1 MPRLTEFHRLQPD
14 VSVRLKAEFQPLDR
28 KRMDE
33 EDIDIAIRY
42 DPDDYGH
49 LQADALMDEYLLVV
63 ATPEYLAAHPKFRA
77 GKSLDGVAFLHDAS
91 PGSARRSS
99 SSGAPGCRRTSRAG
113 SSIWT
118 ARSSAWPAWPSARR

>member
-42 DPDDYGH
+42 D
-49 LQADALMDEYLLVV
+49 
-63 ATPEYLAAHPKFRA
+63 
-77 GKSLDGVAFLHDAS
+77 
-91 PGSARRSS
+91 
-99 SSGAPGCRRTSRAG
+99 RTT
-113 SSIWT
+113 T
-118 ARSSAWPAWPSARR
+118 AIYRPTR